1 MSQMLI
7 SRKQLA
13 ERWSL
18 STETLKRRERTG
30 ILPALKMGRGV
41 RYRITD
47 IERIEKEAEVRA

>member
-7 SRKQLA
+7 TRKQLA

-18 STETLKRRERTG
+18 STETLKRRERAG
-30 ILPALKMGRGV
+30 ILLALKIGRGV
-41 RYRITD
+41 RYRITE

>member
-18 STETLKRRERTG
+18 STETLKRRERAG

>member
-7 SRKQLA
+7 SRKQIA